1 MKTMRFECIG
11 NSDSCMHMCTYMH
24 LGMCVHISVYVQTQT
39 DRQTESETDTCAF
52 KVKLF
57 RE

>member
-39 DRQTESETDTCAF
+39 DESETDTCAF